1 METAAGRMQKME
13 GLWSDDFR
21 TEFEEHEPYHGL
33 LGGLD
38 VRNQM
43 EGRAPVNQA
52 LYLWAKTILPNYILT
67 VLGDRM
73 EMAHSVEGRVPFLD
87 HEVVELLCT
96 MPVDQKIRGM
106 TEKFVLREAARP
118 VLTDT
123 VYRRQKH
130 PFLSPPA
137 TLNPNDRLH
146 EMVQDALR
154 GSALRRVPYFDQ
166 RRVVE
171 LLDRLPS
178 LQPGEQVAMDQ
189 VLMMLLSASELGE
202 RFELAA

>member
-1 METAAGRMQKME
+1 
-13 GLWSDDFR
+13 
-21 TEFEEHEPYHGL
+21 
-33 LGGLD
+33 
-38 VRNQM
+38 
-43 EGRAPVNQA
+43 
-52 LYLWAKTILPNYILT
+52 
-67 VLGDRM
+67 M

-87 HEVVELLCT
+87 HEVVELLCS

-137 TLNPNDRLH
+137 TLNPEDRLH

-154 GSALRRVPYFDQ
+154 GSALRGVPFFDQ
-166 RRVVE
+166 AKVVR
-171 LLDRLPS
+171 LLDRLPT
-178 LQPGEQVAMDQ
+178 LQPGEQVALDQ
-189 VLMMLLSASELGE
+189 VFMMLLSACELGT